1 MRKGKKT
8 GGPPRRILARL
19 CALALIAVML
29 LTSAYAGGVIPPEG
43 AEAAAEETFAYTVT
57 INAKKI
63 LQDHNGA
70 TQPLSA
76 GQFTFQLTQRNGTV
90 VSTATN
96 NAQGDIIFSIG
107 YQEEELPK
115 GSGRIQWDP
124 NPTEYTYYISEQP
137 GEDGS
142 IHYDD
147 TQYKVTVTLSQ
158 QRQVTISSPFVS
170 YYYQTDSITYSVN
183 NIPKDEVTFTNII
196 RDGGTVEP
204 DPGASLGEPAHRK
217 YIEANEDGTYQLS
230 LDVTGKT
237 KENQQI
243 TEHPVDIILVIDRSG
258 SMKRQLDND
267 NDASQN
273 DDSRMKIVQE
283 RANEMINQLLPSDQP
298 HNNEMAIVSFS
309 GSKSNNDEQWNDA
322 TTNQNWTS
330 DAEALTGTVRSLSSD
345 GGTNWEAGLR
355 NANELLEQARPN
367 AVTFVVFLSDGDPT
381 YYYDSNGQTAG
392 TGTQYDA
399 TAYTYALN
407 EADKIDNSVRFYS
420 IGVGPTNNNKKME
433 QFAQDLQNKGKSAKY
448 FPGNDENALNN
459 AFENITTEILT
470 SGYTNVTISDTLS
483 EYAEFVEVGADG
495 TGITVTRTNKDGTI
509 EPVPNSDYELTV
521 NPDTKQVSIRWLK
534 MLEDGVTYTIS
545 FTVKPSQK
553 ASDEYIQNG
562 GAYPDDIVGEAGT
575 GDTDGQPGFYSN
587 TTATLTY
594 NGDGNDQTINYSK
607 PVIQIQTTTIPV
619 EKIWDD
625 QGNTAHRSDSIT
637 AELYYEESES
647 PYRSITL
654 DKTNNWQDQFANIPV
669 GSEDKF
675 IVKENMTDDQ
685 SSYYESTIRGDGTGF
700 TITNTLKVA
709 SFTIKKVNESTKDPL
724 EGARFELREA
734 VVDGDTWSDQEHGKT
749 YYPNNDENFLTST
762 DGKATFNDIPFG
774 NYLLY
779 ETKAPAGYKLPK
791 DPVRVTVEAGMVT
804 LMNVNGE
811 TIGTVTPPT
820 EGESTSQPD
829 VTIPNKENDK
839 LPVAGG
845 AGTLWF
851 TGGGLALAGA
861 AALLYFKQRRKK
873 GEE

>member
-19 CALALIAVML
+19 CALALIAAML
-29 LTSAYAGGVIPPEG
+29 LTGAYAGGAGAPEG

-63 LQDHNGA
+63 LQDRNGA
-70 TQPLSA
+70 AQPLSA

-90 VSTATN
+90 VSTAIN
-96 NAQGDIIFSIG
+96 DAQGDISFSIG
-107 YQEEELPK
+107 YQEDELPK
-115 GSGRIQWDP
+115 GSGSLQWNS

-142 IHYDD
+142 IQYDD

-158 QRQVTISSPFVS
+158 QREGKWPKYS
-170 YYYQTDSITYSVN
+170 YSYRTDSITYSVN
-183 NIPKDEVTFTNII
+183 NIPKTEVTFTNII

-217 YIEANEDGTYQLS
+217 YIEAKEDGTYQLS

-237 KENQQI
+237 KENQHI

-258 SMKRQLDND
+258 SMDNSFTS
-267 NDASQN
+267 NST
-273 DDSRMKIVQE
+273 RMSTVKSLAKQI
-283 RANEMINQLLPSDQP
+283 INQLLPSDQP

-309 GSKSNNDEQWNDA
+309 GSTNDGQWNDA

-330 DAEALTGTVRSLSSD
+330 DANALTRTVNSLRSD

-381 YYYDSNGQTAG
+381 YYYDSDGNTAG
-392 TGTQYDA
+392 KGSEYDA
-399 TAYTYALN
+399 TAYTHAIN
-407 EADKIDNSVRFYS
+407 EADKINNSVRFYS
-420 IGVGPTNNNKKME
+420 IGVGPTANNKKME
-433 QFAQDLQNKGKSAKY
+433 AFAQDLQTKGKNAKY
-448 FPGNDENALNN
+448 FSGDDENALNN

-470 SGYTNVTISDTLS
+470 SGYTNVTITDTLS
-483 EYAEFVEVGADG
+483 EYAEFVGVDANG

-509 EPVPNSDYELTV
+509 EPVPNSDYKLEV
-521 NPDTKQVSIRWLK
+521 NPESKQVSIHWLK

-553 ASDEYIQNG
+553 AIDAYIQNG
-562 GAYPDDIVGEAGT
+562 GAYPDGIVGETGT
-575 GDTDGQPGFYSN
+575 GDTDGKPGFYSN
-587 TTATLTY
+587 ATATLTY
-594 NGDGNDQTINYSK
+594 NGDGNDQTIDYSK

-619 EKIWDD
+619 EKIWMD

-637 AELYYEESES
+637 AELYYKGSEI
-647 PYRSITL
+647 PYGSVTL
-654 DKTNNWQDQFANIPV
+654 KEANGWKNKFTNIPV

-685 SSYYESTIRGDGTGF
+685 SSYYESTITSDGKTGF

-709 SFTIKKVNESTKDPL
+709 SFTIQKVDEKNPTHLL
-724 EGARFELREA
+724 EGATFELVKADE
-734 VVDGDTWSDQEHGKT
+734 DWEPIDQENPVATATTGV
-749 YYPNNDENFLTST
+749 
-762 DGKATFNDIPFG
+762 DGKAAFNDIPFG

-804 LMNVNGE
+804 LIIDGQTIPIPTPSGEGE
-811 TIGTVTPPT
+811 T
-820 EGESTSQPD
+820 SAD

>member
-1 MRKGKKT
+1 MKSKKQA
-8 GGPPRRILARL
+8 RIWARL

-29 LTSAYAGGVIPPEG
+29 LTSAYAGGVIPPAE
-43 AEAAAEETFAYTVT
+43 AEAAAKETVAHVVP
-57 INAKKI
+57 IKAKKI
-63 LQDHNGA
+63 LQDHTGA
-70 TQPLSA
+70 AKPLSA
-76 GQFTFQLTQRNGTV
+76 GQFTFRLTQRDGTV

-96 NAQGDIIFSIG
+96 DAQGTINFSIG

-115 GSGRIQWDP
+115 GSGNWKEWNS

-137 GEDGS
+137 GGDSS
-142 IHYDD
+142 IQYDN

-158 QRQVTISSPFVS
+158 QREGRWPNYS
-170 YYYQTDSITYSVN
+170 YSYRTDSITYSVS
-183 NIPKDEVTFTNII
+183 NISTKEVTFTNII

-217 YIEANEDGTYQLS
+217 YIEAKEDGTYQLS

-267 NDASQN
+267 NDAGQN
-273 DDSRMKIVQE
+273 DNSRMEIVQK
-283 RANEMINQLLPSDQP
+283 RANDMINQLLPSDQP

-309 GSKSNNDEQWNDA
+309 GSQNDGQWNDA

-330 DAEALTGTVRSLSSD
+330 DASALTTTVNSLRSN

-355 NANELLEQARPN
+355 NANELLEKARPN

-381 YYYDSNGQTAG
+381 YYYDNGNTAG
-392 TGTQYDA
+392 KGSEYDA
-399 TAYTYALN
+399 TAYEHAIN
-407 EADKIDNSVRFYS
+407 EADKIKNSVRFYS
-420 IGVGPTNNNKKME
+420 IGVGPKENNKKME
-433 QFAQDLQNKGKSAKY
+433 AFAQDLQKKGKNAKY
-448 FPGNDENALNN
+448 FSGDDENALKD
-459 AFENITTEILT
+459 AFDNITTEILT
-470 SGYTNVTISDTLS
+470 SGYTNVTITDTLS
-483 EYAEFVEVGADG
+483 EYAEFVGVDANG
-495 TGITVTRTNKDGTI
+495 TGITVTRTNKNGTI

-521 NPDTKQVSIRWLK
+521 NPNTKQVSIRWLK

-553 ASDEYIQNG
+553 ASDAYIQNG
-562 GAYPDDIVGEAGT
+562 GAYPNGIVGETGT

-587 TTATLTY
+587 ATATLTY
-594 NGDGNDQTINYSK
+594 NGDGNDQTIDYSK

-619 EKIWDD
+619 EKIWMD

-637 AELYYEESES
+637 AELYYKESES
-647 PYRSITL
+647 PYRSVTL
-654 DKTNNWQDQFANIPV
+654 KEANGWKDQFANIPV

-685 SSYYESTIRGDGTGF
+685 SSYYESTITGDGKTGF
-700 TITNTLKVA
+700 TIINTLKVT
-709 SFTIKKVNESTKDPL
+709 SFTIQKVDVNTKNPL
-724 EGARFELREA
+724 ADARFELREA
-734 VVDGDTWSDQEHGKT
+734 AVNGDTWSDQEHGKT
-749 YYPNNDENFLTST
+749 YYPDGNKDFLTSS

>member
-1 MRKGKKT
+1 MKSKKQA
-8 GGPPRRILARL
+8 RIWARL

-29 LTSAYAGGVIPPEG
+29 LTSAYAGGVIPPAE
-43 AEAAAEETFAYTVT
+43 AEAAAKETFAHVVP
-57 INAKKI
+57 IEAKKI
-63 LQDHNGA
+63 LQDHTGA
-70 TQPLSA
+70 AKPLSA
-76 GQFTFQLTQRNGTV
+76 GQFTFRLTQRDGTV

-96 NAQGDIIFSIG
+96 DAQGTINFSIG

-115 GSGRIQWDP
+115 GSGNWKEWNS
-124 NPTEYTYYISEQP
+124 NPTKYTYYISEQP

-142 IHYDD
+142 IQYDD

-158 QRQVTISSPFVS
+158 QRKQQNTYPYVS
-170 YYYQTDSITYSVN
+170 YYYRTDSIAYSVN
-183 NIPKDEVTFTNII
+183 NTPKDEVTFTNII
-196 RDGGTVEP
+196 WDGGTVEP
-204 DPGASLGEPAHRK
+204 DPGASLGEPAHHK
-217 YIEANEDGTYQLS
+217 YIEAKEDGTYQLS

-243 TEHPVDIILVIDRSG
+243 TAHPVDIILVIDRSG

-267 NDASQN
+267 QDANQYN
-273 DDSRMKIVQE
+273 DSRMKIVQD
-283 RANEMINQLLPSDQP
+283 RANEMINQLLPSNQP

-309 GSKSNNDEQWNDA
+309 GSRNDGKWNDA

-330 DAEALTGTVRSLSSD
+330 DASALTRTVNSLSSN

-355 NANELLEQARPN
+355 NANELLEKARPN

-381 YYYDSNGQTAG
+381 YYYNSDGNTAG
-392 TGTQYDA
+392 EGSEYDA
-399 TAYTYALN
+399 TAYTHAIN
-407 EADKIDNSVRFYS
+407 EADKIKNSVRFYS
-420 IGVGPTNNNKKME
+420 IGVGPKENNEKME
-433 QFAQDLQNKGKSAKY
+433 AFAQDLQTNGKNAKY
-448 FPGNDENALNN
+448 FSGDDENALNN

-470 SGYTNVTISDTLS
+470 SGYTNVTITDTLS
-483 EYAEFVEVGADG
+483 EYAEFVHVDANG

-521 NPDTKQVSIRWLK
+521 NPDTKEVSIRWLK
-534 MLEDGVTYTIS
+534 ILEDGVTYTIS

-553 ASDEYIQNG
+553 ASDAYIQNG
-562 GAYPDDIVGEAGT
+562 GAYPNGIVGEAGT
-575 GDTDGQPGFYSN
+575 GDTEGQPGFYSN
-587 TTATLTY
+587 ATATLTY
-594 NGDGNDQTINYSK
+594 NGDGKDQKRDYSK

-619 EKIWDD
+619 EKIWMD
-625 QGNTAHRSDSIT
+625 QGNTAHRSDAIT
-637 AELYYEESES
+637 AELYYKGSES
-647 PYRSITL
+647 PYGSVTL
-654 DKTNNWQDQFANIPV
+654 NAANNWKDQFAKIPV

-685 SSYYESTIRGDGTGF
+685 SSYYESTITGDGKTGF

-709 SFTIKKVNESTKDPL
+709 SFTIKKVDENNPTHPLAEATFKLVKADENWDPI
-724 EGARFELREA
+724 
-734 VVDGDTWSDQEHGKT
+734 DQENPVAIKETGK
-749 YYPNNDENFLTST
+749 

-791 DPVRVTVEAGMVT
+791 DPVRVTVKAGMVT

>member
-1 MRKGKKT
+1 MKSKKQA
-8 GGPPRRILARL
+8 RIWARL

-29 LTSAYAGGVIPPEG
+29 LTSAYAGGVIPPAE

-57 INAKKI
+57 VNAKKI
-63 LQDHNGA
+63 LQDHNGEA
-70 TQPLSA
+70 QPLSA
-76 GQFTFQLTQRNGTV
+76 GQFTFQLTQRDGTV

-96 NAQGDIIFSIG
+96 DAQGNIIFSIG
-107 YQEEELPK
+107 YQEDDLPK
-115 GSGRIQWDP
+115 GNIGLRLEWNS
-124 NPTEYTYYISEQP
+124 NPTKYTYYISEQP

-142 IHYDD
+142 IQYDD

-158 QRQVTISSPFVS
+158 QREGSWPNYS
-170 YYYQTDSITYSVN
+170 YSYRTDGITYSVS
-183 NIPKDEVTFTNII
+183 NISTEEVTFTNII

-204 DPGASLGEPAHRK
+204 DPGASLGEPAHHK

-258 SMKRQLDND
+258 SMDQSFTSN
-267 NDASQN
+267 ST
-273 DDSRMKIVQE
+273 RMSTVKSLAKQ
-283 RANEMINQLLPSDQP
+283 MINQLLPSDQP

-309 GSKSNNDEQWNDA
+309 GSKGKNDGQWNDA

-330 DAEALTGTVRSLSSD
+330 DASALTTTVNSLRSN

-355 NANELLEQARPN
+355 NANELLEKARPN

-381 YYYDSNGQTAG
+381 YYYDSNGNTAG
-392 TGTQYDA
+392 EGSEYDA
-399 TAYTYALN
+399 TAYTHAIN
-407 EADKIDNSVRFYS
+407 EADKIKNSVRFYS
-420 IGVGPTNNNKKME
+420 IGVGPKENNEKME
-433 QFAQDLQNKGKSAKY
+433 AFAQDLQTKGKNAKY
-448 FPGNDENALNN
+448 FSGDDENALKD
-459 AFENITTEILT
+459 AFDNITTEILT
-470 SGYTNVTISDTLS
+470 SGYTNVTITDTLS
-483 EYAEFVEVGADG
+483 EYAEFVHVDANG

-509 EPVPNSDYELTV
+509 ETVPNSDYELTV

-534 MLEDGVTYTIS
+534 MLENDVTYTIS

-553 ASDEYIQNG
+553 ASDAYIQNG
-562 GAYPDDIVGEAGT
+562 SAYPNGIVGETGT
-575 GDTDGQPGFYSN
+575 GDTEGKQGFYSN

-619 EKIWDD
+619 EKIWDNR
-625 QGNTAHRSDSIT
+625 GNTAHRSDSIT
-637 AELYYEESES
+637 AELYYKESES
-647 PYRSITL
+647 PYKSVTL
-654 DKTNNWQDQFANIPV
+654 NEANGWKNEFTNIPV

-685 SSYYESTIRGDGTGF
+685 SSYYESTITGDGKTGF
-700 TITNTLKVA
+700 TITNTLKVT
-709 SFTIKKVNESTKDPL
+709 SFTIQKVDENTKDPL

-734 VVDGDTWSDQEHGKT
+734 VVDGDTWSDQENGKI
-749 YYPNNDENFLTST
+749 YHPNGGENFLTGT

-791 DPVRVTVEAGMVT
+791 DPVRVTVKAGMVT

-811 TIGTVTPPT
+811 TIGEVVLPT

>member
-29 LTSAYAGGVIPPEG
+29 LTSAYAGGAIPPAE

-70 TQPLSA
+70 AQPLSA

-96 NAQGDIIFSIG
+96 DAQGDISFSIG
-107 YQEEELPK
+107 YQEDELPK
-115 GSGRIQWDP
+115 GSGSLQWNS

-137 GEDGS
+137 GEDSS
-142 IHYDD
+142 IQYDD

-158 QRQVTISSPFVS
+158 QREGKWPKYS
-170 YYYQTDSITYSVN
+170 YSYRTDSITYSVN
-183 NIPKDEVTFTNII
+183 NIPKTEVTFTNII

-217 YIEANEDGTYQLS
+217 YIEAKEDGTYQLS

-258 SMKRQLDND
+258 SMDNSFTS
-267 NDASQN
+267 NST
-273 DDSRMKIVQE
+273 RMSTVKSLAKQ
-283 RANEMINQLLPSDQP
+283 MINQLLPSDQP

-309 GSKSNNDEQWNDA
+309 GSTNDGQWNDA

-330 DAEALTGTVRSLSSD
+330 DANALTRTVNSLRSD

-381 YYYDSNGQTAG
+381 YYYDSDGNTAG
-392 TGTQYDA
+392 KGNEYDA
-399 TAYTYALN
+399 TAYTHAIN
-407 EADKIDNSVRFYS
+407 EADKIKNSVRFFS
-420 IGVGPTNNNKKME
+420 IGVGPKENNKKME
-433 QFAQDLQNKGKSAKY
+433 AFAQDLQTKGKNAKY
-448 FPGNDENALNN
+448 FSGDDENALKD
-459 AFENITTEILT
+459 AFDNITTEILT
-470 SGYTNVTISDTLS
+470 SGYTNVTITDTLS

-509 EPVPNSDYELTV
+509 ETVPNSDYELEV
-521 NPDTKQVSIRWLK
+521 NPEIKQVSIHWLK

-553 ASDEYIQNG
+553 AIDAYIQNG

-587 TTATLTY
+587 ATATLTY
-594 NGDGNDQTINYSK
+594 NGDGKDQKGDYPK
-607 PVIQIQTTTIPV
+607 PVIQIRTTTIPV
-619 EKIWDD
+619 EKIWVDR
-625 QGNTAHRSDSIT
+625 GNTAHRSDSIT
-637 AELYYEESES
+637 AELYYKESES
-647 PYRSITL
+647 PYGSVTL
-654 DKTNNWQDQFANIPV
+654 NEANNWKDQFANIPV
-669 GSEDKF
+669 GFEKDFS
-675 IVKENMTDDQ
+675 VKEILNANQ
-685 SSYYESTIRGDGTGF
+685 SAYYTSKVTGNGEDGF
-700 TITNTLKVA
+700 TITNTLNVA
-709 SFTIKKVNESTKDPL
+709 AFTIKKVDKENPDKLL
-724 EGARFELREA
+724 EGATFELVKATENWEPIDPENPVA
-734 VVDGDTWSDQEHGKT
+734 TATTGVDGKV
-749 YYPNNDENFLTST
+749 
-762 DGKATFNDIPFG
+762 AFNDIPFG
-774 NYLLY
+774 HYLLY

-791 DPVRVTVEAGMVT
+791 DPVRVTVAADMVT
-804 LMNVNGE
+804 LTIDGQTIPIPTPSGEGE
-811 TIGTVTPPT
+811 T
-820 EGESTSQPD
+820 SAD

-861 AALLYFKQRRKK
+861 AALLYFKQRRNK

>member
-1 MRKGKKT
+1 MKSKKQA
-8 GGPPRRILARL
+8 RIWARL

-29 LTSAYAGGVIPPEG
+29 LTSAYAGGVIPPAE

-57 INAKKI
+57 VNAKKI
-63 LQDHNGA
+63 LQDHNGEA
-70 TQPLSA
+70 QPLSA
-76 GQFTFQLTQRNGTV
+76 GQFTFQLTQRDGTV

-96 NAQGDIIFSIG
+96 DAQGNIIFSIG
-107 YQEEELPK
+107 YQEDDLPK
-115 GSGRIQWDP
+115 GNIGLRLEWNS
-124 NPTEYTYYISEQP
+124 NPTKYTYYISEQP

-142 IHYDD
+142 IQYDD

-158 QRQVTISSPFVS
+158 QREGSWPNYS
-170 YYYQTDSITYSVN
+170 YSYRTDGITYSVS
-183 NIPKDEVTFTNII
+183 NISTEEVTFTNII

-204 DPGASLGEPAHRK
+204 DPGASLGEPAHHK

-258 SMKRQLDND
+258 SMDQSFTSN
-267 NDASQN
+267 ST
-273 DDSRMKIVQE
+273 RMSTVKSLAKQ
-283 RANEMINQLLPSDQP
+283 MINQLLPSDQP

-309 GSKSNNDEQWNDA
+309 GSKGKNDGQWNDA

-330 DAEALTGTVRSLSSD
+330 DASALTTTVNSLRSN

-355 NANELLEQARPN
+355 NANELLEKARPN

-381 YYYDSNGQTAG
+381 YYYDSNGNTAG
-392 TGTQYDA
+392 EGSEYDA
-399 TAYTYALN
+399 TAYTHAIN
-407 EADKIDNSVRFYS
+407 EADKIKNSVRFYS
-420 IGVGPTNNNKKME
+420 IGVGPKENNKKME
-433 QFAQDLQNKGKSAKY
+433 AFAQDLQTKGKNAKY
-448 FPGNDENALNN
+448 FSGDDENALKD
-459 AFENITTEILT
+459 AFDNITTEILT
-470 SGYTNVTISDTLS
+470 SGYTNVTITDTLS
-483 EYAEFVEVGADG
+483 EYAEFVGVDANG
-495 TGITVTRTNKDGTI
+495 TGITVTRTNKNGTI

-521 NPDTKQVSIRWLK
+521 SPDTKQVSIRWLK
-534 MLEDGVTYTIS
+534 MLEDDVTYTIS

-562 GAYPDDIVGEAGT
+562 GAYPNGIVGETGT
-575 GDTDGQPGFYSN
+575 GDTEGKQGFYSN
-587 TTATLTY
+587 ATAILTY
-594 NGDGNDQTINYSK
+594 NGDGNDQTIDYSK

-637 AELYYEESES
+637 AELYYKESES
-647 PYRSITL
+647 PYKSVTL
-654 DKTNNWQDQFANIPV
+654 NEANGWTDQFANIPV

-685 SSYYESTIRGDGTGF
+685 PSYYESTITGDGKTRF

-709 SFTIKKVNESTKDPL
+709 SFTIQKVDENTKDPL
-724 EGARFELREA
+724 ADARFELVKADENW
-734 VVDGDTWSDQEHGKT
+734 DPIDQEHPVATEATG
-749 YYPNNDENFLTST
+749 E

-804 LMNVNGE
+804 LMNVSGE
-811 TIGTVTPPT
+811 TIGRVALPT

-861 AALLYFKQRRKK
+861 AALLYFKQRRNK
-873 GEE
+873 EEE